1 MTQGS
6 WDAGRVPRLILL
18 RHAKAEPHRADDLAR
33 VLAPRGRED
42 ATAARDVLAPL
53 APEVAVVSTAARTR
67 ETWELADPG
76 GVPVVFDDR
85 VYDASVADLRE
96 VLAEQTAGCVVL
108 VGHNPGVE
116 RLAWELEANDD
127 TNRGMRTCGIGVFE
141 VDDWELSGARMTA
154 WR

>member
-1 MTQGS
+1 MS
-6 WDAGRVPRLILL
+6 WNASGVPRLVLL
-18 RHAKAEPHRADDLAR
+18 RHAEAEPHRADDHAR
-33 VLAPRGRED
+33 VLSPRGRED
-42 ATAARDVLAPL
+42 AAAARSVLAGLVPQ
-53 APEVAVVSTAARTR
+53 AAVVSTAARTR

-76 GVPVVFDDR
+76 GVTVAFDDR

-96 VLAEQTAGCVVL
+96 VLAEQDAECVVL

-127 TNRGMRTCGIGVFE
+127 TTRGMRTCGIAVLE
-141 VDDWELSGARMTA
+141 VADWELSGARMTD

>member
-1 MTQGS
+1 M
-6 WDAGRVPRLILL
+6 PRLILL
-18 RHAKAEPHRADDLAR
+18 RHAKAEPHRADDHSR

-42 ATAARDVLAPL
+42 ASAARSFLASL
-53 APEVAVVSTAARTR
+53 APEVAIVSTAARTR

-76 GVPVVFDDR
+76 GVTVRYDDR
-85 VYDASVADLRE
+85 VYDASVVDLRE
-96 VLAEQTAGCVVL
+96 VLAEQSAASVVL

-127 TNRGMRTCGIGVFE
+127 TNRGMRSCGIAVFE
-141 VDDWELSGARMTA
+141 VADWELSGARMTA

>member
-1 MTQGS
+1 M
-6 WDAGRVPRLILL
+6 PRLVLL
-18 RHAKAEPHRADDLAR
+18 RHAKAEAHREDDQSR
-33 VLAPRGRED
+33 VLAARGRAD
-42 ATAARDVLAPL
+42 AAAVRPYLASLAPT
-53 APEVAVVSTAARTR
+53 VAVVSTAARTR
-67 ETWELADPG
+67 ETWELAAPG
-76 GVPVVFDDR
+76 GVAAVLDDR

-96 VLAEQTAGCVVL
+96 VLAERTEQCVVL

-141 VDDWELSGARMTA
+141 VAGWDLSGARMEA